1 MIRVRFKKNQPLNV
15 RKRIKN
21 KAIIRKKISGTKE
34 RPRLVVF
41 RSHRHIYAQLVDD
54 SLQKTVAGVSTLKIK
69 EGKKTPCEQAT
80 VLGENLAEIAKKK
93 GIKKVVFDRNGYIY
107 HGRIKAIADGA
118 RKAGLVF

>member
-1 MIRVRFKKNQPLNV
+1 MIRMRLKKSQPDNV
-15 RKRIKN
+15 RKRMKN

-54 SLQKTVAGVSTLKIK
+54 SLQKTLAGVSTLKTK
-69 EGKKTPCEQAT
+69 EVKGTPCERASA
-80 VLGENLAEIAKKK
+80 LGENLAQMAKKK
-93 GIKKVVFDRNGYIY
+93 GIQKVVFDRNGYIY